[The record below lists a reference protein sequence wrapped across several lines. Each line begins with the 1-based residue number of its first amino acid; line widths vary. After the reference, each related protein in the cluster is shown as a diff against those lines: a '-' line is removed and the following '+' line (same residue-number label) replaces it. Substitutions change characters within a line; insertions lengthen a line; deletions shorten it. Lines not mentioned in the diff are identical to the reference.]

1 MLGILLKWPLGRW
14 TSAILCVPIV
24 SLCLLQ
30 PAAGQR
36 ATPLIVDLDSS
47 GAGASGTVRVDN
59 TTASAI
65 TVEAAMRT
73 FTGSANGG
81 APADDAFVIFPP
93 TALVQSGQSQTFRL
107 QYVGDPAIPQSELY
121 FLSLEQ
127 LAVDLGG
134 QDTTAVGFVVNFDVF
149 VSVNPPGSVAQL
161 EARSVAPD
169 PQTGNWLVNVE
180 NVGARYTFS
189 SSGRWTVNG
198 PAGQAVALSGPA
210 LSQHLPEGRQVI
222 GPRTS
227 TTLQMVPVAGMTPSQ
242 VSIQIE

>member
-1 MLGILLKWPLGRW
+1 MLGILLRWPIARW
-14 TSAILCVPIV
+14 TSAFLCVPIV

-36 ATPLIVDLDSS
+36 ATPLILDLDSA
-47 GAGASGTVRVDN
+47 GAAASGTVRFDN
-59 TTASAI
+59 TTRSAI
-65 TVEAAMRT
+65 TVEATMRT
-73 FTGSANGG
+73 FAGSANAG
-81 APADDAFVIFPP
+81 AAVNDDFVIFPP

-107 QYVGDPAIPQSELY
+107 QYVGDPAIAQSELY
-121 FLSLEQ
+121 YLSLEQ
-127 LAVDLGG
+127 LPVDLGG

-169 PQTGNWLVNVE
+169 PQTGNWLVTVE
-180 NVGARYTFS
+180 NVGARYAFS

-198 PAGQAVALSGPA
+198 PGGQAVALSGQV

-222 GPRTS
+222 GPQAS
-227 TTLQMVPVAGMTPSQ
+227 ATLQMVPVGGMAPNQ